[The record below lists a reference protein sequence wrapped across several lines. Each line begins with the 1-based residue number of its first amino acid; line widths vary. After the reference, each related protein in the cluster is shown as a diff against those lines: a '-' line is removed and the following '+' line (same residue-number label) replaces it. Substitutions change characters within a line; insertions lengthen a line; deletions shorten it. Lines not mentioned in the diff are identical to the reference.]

1 MSLLQHAITRR
12 SAKNGVRL
20 SIVVYNGR
28 AASDDIYFRMVGGPR
43 LVELARGLD
52 YIAVAQGRAR
62 CAGYRLTLAGLELT
76 SPLIEKEN
84 GTCESDGR

>member
-1 MSLLQHAITRR
+1 ME
-12 SAKNGVRL
+12 
-20 SIVVYNGR
+20 
-28 AASDDIYFRMVGGPR
+28 GGPR

-84 GTCESDGR
+84 GTCGSDGR